1 MGSGVLVGG
10 WVVGYNYYA
19 RLLVSVC
26 VCMCVCVCGVS
37 VCVVR
42 VTTVPCK
49 RLFVR
54 FAVL

>member
-1 MGSGVLVGG
+1 MGSCVLVGG